1 MSNILILLILTPC
14 KRNVFNYALF
24 LIESRVNGIQ
34 KKLEKK
40 KKKEETFLCLK
51 LQELDKEQYGQA
63 YILWRGAWY

>member
-1 MSNILILLILTPC
+1 MGKWHSKET
-14 KRNVFNYALF
+14 
-24 LIESRVNGIQ
+24 G
-34 KKLEKK
+34 KK